1 MDHRR
6 QTKCIFHK
14 ADSGGMGH
22 MYLGFDMGRD
32 FRWMGGT
39 FLGGRLPVD
48 DVYRQPEAGASWK
61 MGNGRERKMST
72 EIAIALKLYKYES
85 NMQHNNGVR
94 PKRTRR
100 YDNSTI

>member
-1 MDHRR
+1 VGAWGIC
-6 QTKCIFHK
+6 TWVSTWVEI
-14 ADSGGMGH
+14 SGGWEA
-22 MYLGFDMGRD
+22 LF
-32 FRWMGGT
+32 WGG
-39 FLGGRLPVD
+39 GLPVD